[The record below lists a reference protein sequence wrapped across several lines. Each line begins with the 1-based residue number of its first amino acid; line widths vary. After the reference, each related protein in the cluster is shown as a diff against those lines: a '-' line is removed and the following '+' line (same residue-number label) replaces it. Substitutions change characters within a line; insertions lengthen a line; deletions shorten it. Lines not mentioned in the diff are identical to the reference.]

1 MTLKLTRKQLAN
13 ISLEQLQELQKQGV
27 EIIVV

>member
-1 MTLKLTRKQLAN
+1 MTLKLTRKQLAS